1 MGVFQINVDELK
13 EKINILERRLS
24 LEPVFAYAS
33 GAAYYDCRGTCMGGC
48 SGSCVASCDST
59 CTGIQTD

>member
-1 MGVFQINVDELK
+1 MFQVDLAEIK
-13 EKINILERRLS
+13 EKLSALEKNFTSGPRL
-24 LEPVFAYAS
+24 AYA
-33 GAAYYDCRGTCMGGC
+33 GDAAYVSDCRGTCMGGC